1 MIMLRVMM
9 KSSVRAGGCTVPC
22 RDSPAAHP
30 AWALWAGCGLG
41 LSRTLFSR
49 AHIGLNGNDCD
60 HSDFFDFCTVMQ
72 SKLNITSQSL
82 LLLYYYYYYF
92 YFYYFY
98 CCYCYYYFYT
108 QLLDDKW
115 VKYCA
120 IHVITAGM
128 CWRL

>member
-1 MIMLRVMM
+1 
-9 KSSVRAGGCTVPC
+9 
-22 RDSPAAHP
+22 
-30 AWALWAGCGLG
+30 
-41 LSRTLFSR
+41 
-49 AHIGLNGNDCD
+49 
-60 HSDFFDFCTVMQ
+60 MQ